1 MLAPL
6 GRRVATSHDAAMADT
21 TTDDRPEATGP
32 AASGASRWTDL
43 ATFGFLMAALGPLLM
58 IAAILGWG
66 MDGEDAVFF
75 LVALA
80 LALVGAAL
88 VRRPRASWRVVA
100 VVLSVAV
107 GMMLFWTAFGLA
119 APQSFFDFV
128 PGLLVLPGALIALVA
143 GIGSIRAMK
152 RDTAPGGERRVIGA
166 LAGALGL
173 FAIVSAVLTVT
184 GKETV
189 SDEER
194 AGADVVVTLSDFE
207 FDEAGY
213 DTPGGSTILVRNDDP
228 WLHTF
233 TIDAL
238 DIDVSLNP
246 GSEKLIEVPAE
257 PGTYVLYCSPHT
269 SDPDDPAE
277 DDMASQ
283 LTVG

>member
-1 MLAPL
+1 
-6 GRRVATSHDAAMADT
+6 MADIS
-21 TTDDRPEATGP
+21 TDDRHTAAGP

-58 IAAILGWG
+58 ISAILGWG
-66 MDGEDAVFF
+66 MDGEDAMFF
-75 LVALA
+75 LVSFVLA
-80 LALVGAAL
+80 LAGAAL
-88 VRRPRASWRVVA
+88 IRRRRVALRVVA
-100 VVLSVAV
+100 VVLAV
-107 GMMLFWTAFGLA
+107 GVGMLLFWTAFGLA
-119 APQSFFDFV
+119 APKSFFDFV
-128 PGLLVLPGALIALVA
+128 PGLLVLPGALIALIA

-152 RDTAPGGERRVIGA
+152 RDVAPSGERRGIGA

-173 FAIVSAVLTVT
+173 LAVVSAALTLT

-189 SDEER
+189 SDEDR
-194 AGADVVVTLSDFE
+194 ASADVVVTLSDFE

-213 DTPGGSTILVRNDDP
+213 DTSSGSTILVRNDDP

-238 DIDVSLNP
+238 DIDVALNP

-257 PGTYVLYCSPHT
+257 PGTYVLYCAPHT
-269 SDPDDPAE
+269 SDPEDPAE
-277 DDMASQ
+277 DDMASE